1 MRRKTLILI
10 LLTLIFG
17 CIVMYLVLREPELRK
32 SDFEMIKVKKGDV
45 VYSISA
51 TGNLKPLSTV
61 DVGTQ
66 VSGII
71 DSVLVDYNDEVK
83 SGQLLAQLDTSILVE
98 TKNEAE
104 ANLKLAEAQEK
115 AAKNNFERTA
125 KLYKDKLTSKTA
137 YEEQEVNYKTKQ
149 ANTLIARAH
158 YNKAKKNYDY
168 AFITSPVS
176 GTVISKE
183 VEVGQTVA
191 ASLSAPTFFQIAEDL
206 SKMQIETSI
215 AEADIG
221 VIKEGMNATFT
232 VDAYQGEVFNGKINQ
247 VRLSPT
253 EESNVVMYTVII
265 DTDNSHRKLLPGMTA
280 SVTIKI
286 QESLDTVTLSTMAL
300 QYKPKG
306 DLKKQIGS
314 IKDLNLNQDIV
325 YIFKDKTVQPV
336 VITKGLSDV
345 SNVEILDGLKVGDE
359 IIIEQVSNFKG
370 KGSKKK

>member
-1 MRRKTLILI
+1 MRRKTLIII

-17 CIVMYLVLREPELRK
+17 CVAMYLALREPALRE
-32 SDFEMIKVKKGDV
+32 SDFETVKVKKGNV
-45 VYSISA
+45 IYSISA

-71 DSVLVDYNDEVK
+71 ESVLVDYNDEVK

-115 AAKNNFERTA
+115 VAKNNFDRVA
-125 KLYKDKLTSKTA
+125 KLYKDKLTSKTS

-149 ANTLIARAH
+149 ANTIIARAN

-221 VIKEGMNATFT
+221 VIKEGMDATFT
-232 VDAYQGEVFNGKINQ
+232 VDAYQGEIFHGKINQ

-265 DTDNSHRKLLPGMTA
+265 DTNNDHRKLLPGMTA

-286 QESLDTVTLSTMAL
+286 QESLDTLTLSTMAL

-306 DLKKQIGS
+306 DLKRQIENV
-314 IKDLNLNQDIV
+314 KELNLNQDIV
-325 YIFKDKTVQPV
+325 YIFKDKKVQPV

-345 SNVEILDGLKVGDE
+345 SNVEIIDGVKEGDR
-359 IIIEQVSNFKG
+359 IIVEQISNFKG
-370 KGSKKK
+370 QAPKK